1 MKLIKDILYKVAIE
15 KVTGST
21 ELVINNLVFDSR
33 EASLNDAYVAIR
45 GTHADGHDY
54 IQQAAYAGALLIV
67 CEEMPEQI
75 INGITYVQVKDSKE
89 ALAIIAANYYEN
101 PSRSLQ
107 LVGVTG
113 TNGKTT
119 ISTLLYQLYL
129 QAGYKA
135 GLISTIEIKVNK
147 TSYPTELTTPD
158 PIVINKYLAKMVNE
172 GVQYCFM
179 EVSSHGIA
187 QKRVVGLQFAGA
199 LFTNLSHDHLDYHQ
213 TFAAYRD
220 TKKEFFD
227 TLSDNAFALTNLD
240 DKNGAFMLQN
250 TKAVKHTYA
259 LKTAADFKAKILEN
273 HFEGLQIRIDENEVW
288 SKLVGSFNAYN
299 LLAIYATAILLQMEK
314 VEALKHISLLT
325 SVEGR
330 FQYFIS
336 EKDCVVIVDYAHT
349 PDALENVLH
358 TIADIRTGNEEV
370 FTVVGCGGDRDPTKR
385 PLMAKIAAENSN
397 KVILTSDN
405 PRTED
410 PAEIIKEMEEGVPAE
425 KYARVSTNT
434 DRKQAIKSALQMA
447 KPKDIILIAGKGHE
461 KYQEINGHKYPFDDM
476 AIAKELTTLL
486 NK

>member
-54 IQQAAYAGALLIV
+54 IQQAAYAGALMIV

-135 GLISTIEIKVNK
+135 GLISTIDIKVNK
-147 TSYPTELTTPD
+147 TSYPTALTTPD
-158 PIVINKYLAKMVNE
+158 PIVINKYLAKMVSE

-187 QKRVVGLQFAGA
+187 QKRIAGLQFAGA
-199 LFTNLSHDHLDYHQ
+199 LFSNLSHDHLDYHE

-250 TKAVKHTYA
+250 TKAVKHSYA

-299 LLAIYATAILLQMEK
+299 LLAIYATAILLQMDK
-314 VEALKHISLLT
+314 IEALRNISLLT

-336 EKDCVVIVDYAHT
+336 ENNCVVIVDYAHT
-349 PDALENVLH
+349 PDALENVLQ

-410 PAEIIKEMEEGVPAE
+410 PAEIIREMEEGVPAE

-461 KYQEINGHKYPFDDM
+461 KYQEINGKKYPFDDM

>member
-187 QKRVVGLQFAGA
+187 QKRVAGLQFAGA

-240 DKNGAFMLQN
+240 EKNGAFMLQN

>member
-54 IQQAAYAGALLIV
+54 IQQAAYAGALMIV

-101 PSRSLQ
+101 PSRNLQ

-129 QAGYKA
+129 QAGYKV

-147 TSYPTELTTPD
+147 TSYSTELTTPD
-158 PIVINKYLAKMVNE
+158 PIVINKYLAKMVSE
-172 GVQYCFM
+172 GVEYCFM

-187 QKRVVGLQFAGA
+187 QKRIAGLQFAGA
-199 LFTNLSHDHLDYHQ
+199 LFSNLSHDHLDYHK

-220 TKKEFFD
+220 AKKEFFD
-227 TLSDNAFALTNLD
+227 TLSHNAFALTNLD

-250 TKAVKHTYA
+250 TKAVKHSYA
-259 LKTAADFKAKILEN
+259 LKTAAEFKAKILEN

-299 LLAIYATAILLQMEK
+299 LLAIYATAILLGMDK
-314 VEALKHISLLT
+314 IEALKYISLLT

-330 FQYFIS
+330 FQYFVS
-336 EKDCVVIVDYAHT
+336 ENNCVVIVDYAHT
-349 PDALENVLH
+349 PDALENVLQ

-370 FTVVGCGGDRDPTKR
+370 FTVVGCGGDRDPAKR
-385 PLMAKIAAENSN
+385 PLMARIAAENSN

-461 KYQEINGHKYPFDDM
+461 KYQEINGQKYPFDDM

>member
-1 MKLIKDILYKVAIE
+1 
-15 KVTGST
+15 
-21 ELVINNLVFDSR
+21 
-33 EASLNDAYVAIR
+33 
-45 GTHADGHDY
+45 
-54 IQQAAYAGALLIV
+54 
-67 CEEMPEQI
+67 MPEQI

-172 GVQYCFM
+172 GLQYCFM

-187 QKRVVGLQFAGA
+187 QKRVAGLQFAGA
-199 LFTNLSHDHLDYHQ
+199 LFTNLSHDHLDYQQ

>member
-1 MKLIKDILYKVAIE
+1 MKLIRDILYKVAIE

-21 ELVINNLVFDSR
+21 DLAINNLVFDSR
-33 EASLNDAYVAIR
+33 EASLNDVYVAIR
-45 GTHADGHDY
+45 GTHADGHNY
-54 IQQAAYAGALLIV
+54 IQEAAYAGALMIV

-89 ALAIIAANYYEN
+89 ALAIIAANYYGN
-101 PSRSLQ
+101 PSRNLQ

-119 ISTLLYQLYL
+119 ISTLLYQLYRR
-129 QAGYKA
+129 AGYKV
-135 GLISTIEIKVNK
+135 GLISTIEIKVNE

-158 PIVINKYLAKMVNE
+158 PVVINKYLAKMESE

-187 QKRVVGLQFAGA
+187 QKRIAGLQFAGG
-199 LFTNLSHDHLDYHQ
+199 LFTNLSHDHLDYHE

-227 TLSDNAFALTNLD
+227 MLSDNAFALTNLD

-259 LKTAADFKAKILEN
+259 LKRTADFKAKILEN

-299 LLAIYATAILLQMEK
+299 LLAIYATAILLGMDK
-314 VEALKHISLLT
+314 IEALKYISLLT

-330 FQYFIS
+330 FQYFVS
-336 EKDCVVIVDYAHT
+336 ENNCVVIVDYAHT
-349 PDALENVLH
+349 PDALENVLQ

-370 FTVVGCGGDRDPTKR
+370 FTVVGCGGDRDPAKR
-385 PLMAKIAAENSN
+385 PLMARIAAENSN

-461 KYQEINGHKYPFDDM
+461 KYQEINGQKYPFDDM

>member
-15 KVTGST
+15 RVTGST

-54 IQQAAYAGALLIV
+54 IQQAAYAGALMIV
-67 CEEMPEQI
+67 CEQMPEQI
-75 INGITYVQVKDSKE
+75 INGITYVQVKDSKK
-89 ALAIIAANYYEN
+89 ALAIIAANYYGN

-119 ISTLLYQLYL
+119 ISTLLYQLYQ

-147 TSYPTELTTPD
+147 TSYPTELTTPN
-158 PIVINKYLAKMVNE
+158 PIVINKYLAKMVSE

-187 QKRVVGLQFAGA
+187 QKRIAGLQFAGA
-199 LFTNLSHDHLDYHQ
+199 LFTNLSHDHLDYHE

-227 TLSDNAFALTNLD
+227 RLSDNAFALTNLD

-250 TKAVKHTYA
+250 TKAVKHSYA

-299 LLAIYATAILLQMEK
+299 LLAIYATTILLQMDK
-314 VEALKHISLLT
+314 IEALRNISLLT

-336 EKDCVVIVDYAHT
+336 ENNCVVIVDYAHT

>member
-75 INGITYVQVKDSKE
+75 INGITYVQVKGSKE

-187 QKRVVGLQFAGA
+187 QKRMAGLQFAGA

>member
-1 MKLIKDILYKVAIE
+1 LKLIKDILYKVAIE

-187 QKRVVGLQFAGA
+187 QKRVAGLQFAGA

-240 DKNGAFMLQN
+240 EKNGAFMLQN